1 MPLASSATPTKPSC
15 RSVLRDAEFSR
26 SPGAGAAAKTK
37 RGAALAAGAA
47 APPPPSEFQKLRATL
62 EQLKLDASQPASGR
76 SSPYHRRDEPAPP
89 APEQLNA
96 KVKAVKQA
104 VQMLSESV
112 EEEVA
117 SLRAADEQV
126 WAQLKAQASRTT
138 EYDALAAAHD
148 KLRAELRTTKAAH
161 ADFVKNEHEPL
172 KERLDELAAEVA
184 EVRESAKK
192 ARAADQRQL
201 EQATAESSA
210 ARRWRAEIAEPKFVA
225 SERELREVKKEL
237 EKIAPPLKEA
247 IAELDGRV
255 AAALPELA
263 RAADAADRRARA
275 ANDAVAPLPAQ
286 IAAVRDAHEAAVPE
300 LAAAARAAHDEARA
314 AGEAAELR
322 GSQCAAELAQHAES
336 LRLIAADAAATRGEW
351 RDEVDA
357 VAAQAKAAAAAAA
370 QASEAA
376 AAAALVGVPEVGEL
390 QRGLKAAAAREAQTM
405 EAVLSLRAAQTQSL
419 GWMEHHQREAAANK
433 GAIEQVRADQ
443 ERGLAGAAEAAHA
456 VRQQWERE
464 VAALDARLADVVK
477 ALERQHGE
485 RAALQATNAAV
496 DALRREMSDA
506 RRVDQL
512 AVRRLKEV
520 VESRALMPPPEP
532 RPPRAMTHAAPPP
545 PTPAADEGRSALF
558 TAARTPVTQLVDGL
572 FASTPAATSASSRV
586 APRSWAS

>member
-1 MPLASSATPTKPSC
+1 M
-15 RSVLRDAEFSR
+15 
-26 SPGAGAAAKTK
+26 
-37 RGAALAAGAA
+37 
-47 APPPPSEFQKLRATL
+47 
-62 EQLKLDASQPASGR
+62 
-76 SSPYHRRDEPAPP
+76 
-89 APEQLNA
+89 
-96 KVKAVKQA
+96 KQA

-225 SERELREVKKEL
+225 SERELREVKQEL

-247 IAELDGRV
+247 IAELD
-255 AAALPELA
+255 AASPPRCRSS
-263 RAADAADRRARA
+263 RAPPTPPTAARA
-275 ANDAVAPLPAQ
+275 ANDAAAPLPAQ

-300 LAAAARAAHDEARA
+300 SRRRRARRTTRRA

-322 GSQCAAELAQHAES
+322 GAQCAAELAQHAES
-336 LRLIAADAAATRGEW
+336 PASSPPTRRRRAASGATRSTPPQ
-351 RDEVDA
+351 
-357 VAAQAKAAAAAAA
+357 QAKAAAAAAA

-419 GWMEHHQREAAANK
+419 GWWNHQREAAANK

-485 RAALQATNAAV
+485 RAAPK
-496 DALRREMSDA
+496 R
-506 RRVDQL
+506 
-512 AVRRLKEV
+512 
-520 VESRALMPPPEP
+520 
-532 RPPRAMTHAAPPP
+532 
-545 PTPAADEGRSALF
+545 
-558 TAARTPVTQLVDGL
+558 RTPW
-572 FASTPAATSASSRV
+572 STRCAER
-586 APRSWAS
+586 